1 MRPNFCS
8 YLHVTLKSL
17 TPKSCSYNFFRLISG
32 LQSIGSGGTKF
43 ENNFCELV
51 GYLHICSFLT
61 GLITSLTDFLQA
73 NNHQEGTY
81 ICRHIKNKVYRLPY
95 PDDFALQILLFRGH
109 NFFFRPRR
117 EPFRRLGGQC
127 FRDTLGCT
135 CQMRLTDELM
145 RLQISVH
152 HLVFFSIIMA
162 AKITKSSFKE
172 IPYVKFGRPA
182 LKYLESESVLNGY
195 LRYEN

>member
-1 MRPNFCS
+1 MYCYCIEKSENQNKKRKKGP
-8 YLHVTLKSL
+8 LIKMATTLKIFGVVSRFL
-17 TPKSCSYNFFRLISG
+17 Y
-32 LQSIGSGGTKF
+32 SGGWQV
-43 ENNFCELV
+43 C
-51 GYLHICSFLT
+51 
-61 GLITSLTDFLQA
+61 
-73 NNHQEGTY
+73 
-81 ICRHIKNKVYRLPY
+81 ICRLIKNKVYRLPY
-95 PDDFALQILLFRGH
+95 PDDFALQILLFRAH